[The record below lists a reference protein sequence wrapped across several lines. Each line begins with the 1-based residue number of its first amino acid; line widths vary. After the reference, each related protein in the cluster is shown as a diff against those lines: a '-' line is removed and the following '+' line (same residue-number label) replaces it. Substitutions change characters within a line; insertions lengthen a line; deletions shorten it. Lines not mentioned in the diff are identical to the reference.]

1 MGRAQRRRAAEG
13 DTTKRRREKIGHEAP
28 GTVLRGPP
36 IAITCACGQR
46 HSVPYGTVWTCPDC
60 ARVWDTSDV
69 PREDYEAIRRITL
82 RFRALPV
89 ALGLL
94 VATIALFFI
103 LTGNTTAV
111 FVLLPLTLM
120 VWFTYLRDAHRRRYR
135 AALAERQRWTLD
147 SR

>member
-1 MGRAQRRRAAEG
+1 MRGE
-13 DTTKRRREKIGHEAP
+13 HEEP
-28 GTVLRGPP
+28 GTVLSGPP

-46 HSVPYGTVWTCPDC
+46 HSVRYGVRWTCPEC
-60 ARVWDTSDV
+60 GRIWDTSDI

-94 VATIALFFI
+94 VATVAVFFI
-103 LTGNTTAV
+103 VTGNTAAV
-111 FVLLPLTLM
+111 FVLLPLSLM
-120 VWFTYLRDAHRRRYR
+120 VWFTFLRTAHRRRYR
-135 AALAERQRWTLD
+135 EALAQRQRWRLD

>member
-1 MGRAQRRRAAEG
+1 MGRAERRRGAQRE
-13 DTTKRRREKIGHEAP
+13 TPHRREKIGHEAP

-36 IAITCACGQR
+36 IAVTCACGHR

-60 ARVWDTSDV
+60 SRVWDTSDV

-94 VATIALFFI
+94 VATVALFFI
-103 LTGNTTAV
+103 LTDNTTAV

-135 AALAERQRWTLD
+135 AALAERQRWRLD